1 MFSRFVVI
9 AACTASLLAA
19 ASDSASA
26 QRLQK
31 VRPQLERRI
40 AQHQGTVGLW
50 VKDLSTGEV
59 LSIRGSEQFPSASV
73 IKVPILVELFHQVER
88 GAISLSDPLIM
99 LKADQRPGSGVL
111 QFLSTPH
118 QLTVE
123 DAALLMIML
132 SDNSATNLIIDKVGI
147 RAVNAR
153 MDSLGLRRTR
163 LHAKV
168 FLGTA
173 TTIDTAA
180 TRIWGFGVT
189 TPEEMGTLFEKLYRG
204 QVVSDTASKQ
214 MIAMLR
220 KNWDYEEI
228 ERNLPS
234 NVSVAH
240 KTGKLNAARHDC
252 GIVYPRDG
260 NDYIICAFTNDNKDT
275 SWRIDTEARVTI
287 GDLARMVHEAIN
299 PQ

>member
-1 MFSRFVVI
+1 MVSRLAVI

-19 ASDSASA
+19 APDSASA

-31 VRPQLERRI
+31 LRVPLEQRSTR
-40 AQHQGTVGLW
+40 HQGTVGIF
-50 VKDLSTGEV
+50 VKDLSTGEA

-73 IKVPILVELFHQVER
+73 IKLPILVELFQQIEHGPLE
-88 GAISLSDPLIM
+88 LSDPLM
-99 LKADQRPGSGVL
+99 LLAADQRPGSGVL

-118 QLTVE
+118 TLTLG

-147 RAVNAR
+147 RNVNAR

-168 FLGTA
+168 FLGSS

-180 TRIWGFGVT
+180 TRQWGFGVT

-204 QVVSDTASKQ
+204 TVVSDTASKQ
-214 MIAMLR
+214 MLDMLR

-228 ERNLPS
+228 PRLLPAG
-234 NVSVAH
+234 VAVAH
-240 KTGKLNAARHDC
+240 KTGKLNASRSDC
-252 GIVYPRDG
+252 GIVFNPPRD
-260 NDYIICAFTNDNKDT
+260 YVLCIFTKDNKDQ

-287 GDLARMVHEAIN
+287 GELARIVHDGMSA
-299 PQ
+299 Q